1 MDTIEVHHY
10 PAIALIGCAAAAL
23 LGMAAPY
30 FDPAAV
36 QMRQLIALEDCIRA
50 DALTAVERDALGDAM
65 LLANANGSTL
75 QICPA
80 GYPGG
85 HPATAATASE
95 ILDTL
100 TRELSPRTAMVGL

>member
-10 PAIALIGCAAAAL
+10 PVIALIGCASAVL

-65 LLANANGSTL
+65 LLANANGGTL

-85 HPATAATASE
+85 RVASAATAGE
-95 ILDTL
+95 IVDTL
-100 TRELSPRTAMVGL
+100 TRDLSPRTAMIGL